1 MQVSSPQE
9 AFPELGTVQNP
20 ALLHDGSDAFV
31 CYEAS
36 PRAGGGNVVI
46 RFGQVID
53 FRITPMNVE
62 GLEGCRYPVNPWT
75 FNEIPQCDET
85 AKWKALNPRF
95 WLISFNDVMIEVLFE
110 TVSLLSRDTER
121 RPLDRTLIDV
131 LLELK
136 AGTSQQ
142 VLR

>member
-9 AFPELGTVQNP
+9 AFPELGTVENP
-20 ALLHDGSDAFV
+20 AVLYDGNDAFI

-36 PRAGGGNVVI
+36 PRVGGGNVVI

-53 FRITPMNVE
+53 FRIIPMNVE
-62 GLEGCRYPVNPWT
+62 GLKGCRYPVNPWS
-75 FNEIPQCDET
+75 FNEISQCEET
-85 AKWKALNPRF
+85 SKWKALNPRF
-95 WLISFNDVMIEVLFE
+95 WLVSFNDVMVEVLFE

-121 RPLDRTLIDV
+121 RPPHRTLIDAV
-131 LLELK
+131 LGLK